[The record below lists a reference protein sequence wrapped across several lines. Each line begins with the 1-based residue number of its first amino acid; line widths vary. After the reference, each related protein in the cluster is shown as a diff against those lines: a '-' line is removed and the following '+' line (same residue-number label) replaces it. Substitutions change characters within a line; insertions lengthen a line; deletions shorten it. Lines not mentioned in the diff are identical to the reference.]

1 MKLQTLKAA
10 LLAAGMAPG
19 LAAAQ
24 LPGLPVTGFAAGG
37 TGLTPFWVMGFEL
50 GPWQDYLARELTPDY
65 MVDPDL
71 PPLHISWLQPEMVAI
86 LPAFADGLVKE
97 PRTWTRFELEFQYL
111 DAFNA
116 PAGESSLFA
125 PGLGFERE
133 LLAPGVFHA
142 LDEHNILGVEAI
154 LAHQSYG
161 TASLGMHTLAAGPT
175 MMSAPQAYY
184 HQPYQES
191 SYGTGVRLNLSSAV
205 ANRVTVGAG
214 FQSRIDMEEFAHYR
228 GVYSN
233 PADFDI
239 PARASLGVAFQ
250 ANAQSSLDLS
260 VERVMYSEV
269 AGFQSR
275 YLPDRFLSLLGDST
289 SPSFTW
295 DDLTVFKLGYTWDN
309 GTDTQWRAEVSSRS
323 TPAPSAA
330 SLEQALADEIA
341 DHAMLL
347 GYSRRTGEFSR
358 FNLNAAYAPA
368 DYLFGG
374 NVLGVASEDLGQD
387 LELEAVWTLDF

>member
-1 MKLQTLKAA
+1 MKLRSLKAT
-10 LLAAGMAPG
+10 LMAAGLLPG

-37 TGLTPFWVMGFEL
+37 TGLTPFYVMGFEL

-65 MVDPDL
+65 LAEPDL
-71 PPLHISWLQPEMVAI
+71 PPLHISWLDPEVVSI
-86 LPAFADGLVKE
+86 LPAFAEGLVRE
-97 PRTWTRFELEFQYL
+97 PRTWTRYELELHYL
-111 DAFNA
+111 DAANGA
-116 PAGESSLFA
+116 ATDTSLLA
-125 PGLGFERE
+125 PGVGFERK

-142 LDEHNILGVEAI
+142 LDDSSILGVEAI
-154 LAHQSYG
+154 MAYQSYG
-161 TASLGMHTLAAGPT
+161 TSQLGMQTVSSPRMLPSGPE
-175 MMSAPQAYY
+175 AYR
-184 HQPYQES
+184 PYQES
-191 SYGTGVRLNLSSAV
+191 SYGTGVRLNVSSAV

-214 FQSRIDMEEFAHYR
+214 FQSRIDMEEFANYR

-250 ANAQSSLDLS
+250 ANARSSVDVS

-269 AGFQSR
+269 SAFQSR
-275 YLPDRFLSLLGDST
+275 YLPDRFLSQLGDST
-289 SPSFTW
+289 SPAFTW
-295 DDLTVFKLGYTWDN
+295 DDLTVYKLGYTWNN
-309 GTDTQWRAEVSSRS
+309 GKDTQWRAEVSSRS
-323 TPAPSAA
+323 TPAPSSP
-330 SLEQALADEIA
+330 SLQRALADEVA

-347 GYSRRTGEFSR
+347 GYSRRTSEFSR

-387 LELEAVWTLDF
+387 LEVEAVWTWDF